1 MFALAGSL
9 HVAAIWHK
17 PCLQWIGSA
26 TIDLLPPQPRPAAL
40 PNDRQMTYCVAI
52 KVNEGLVF
60 AADTRTAAGVD
71 DVRTYNKMHTFEFP
85 GERVFVVLSA
95 GNLAT
100 TQHVL
105 AQAQRDLNDP
115 HAAVSLRNVRHMF
128 DAADYLGQLSV
139 RAQKQVTQQQSQY
152 SAVNVE
158 TTLILGGQI
167 QGEEP
172 AIYLIYPLGNCI
184 AASPETPF
192 LQIGEIKYGK
202 PILDRFIRPHVQ
214 LEDAARCALV
224 SLDST
229 MRSNISVGPPVD
241 LSLLPRDSLKMT
253 HSLRLDLDTPYYSQL
268 KEIWSRQLENAIRNL
283 PKFEWELQPQLPL
296 QAQTQ
301 SQQPQAQ
308 ASMGPQNQQNGLNAA
323 AQMQFGSSSNG
334 NGNPGGQ
341 SY

>member
-1 MFALAGSL
+1 
-9 HVAAIWHK
+9 
-17 PCLQWIGSA
+17 
-26 TIDLLPPQPRPAAL
+26 
-40 PNDRQMTYCVAI
+40 
-52 KVNEGLVF
+52 
-60 AADTRTAAGVD
+60 
-71 DVRTYNKMHTFEFP
+71 VRTYNKMHTFDFP

-105 AQAQRDLNDP
+105 AQAHRDLNDP
-115 HAAVSLRNVRHMF
+115 TSTVNLRTVRHMF

-139 RAQKQVTQQQSQY
+139 RAQKQVTQQLQGQY
-152 SAVNVE
+152 SGLNIE

-172 AIYLIYPLGNCI
+172 AIYLIYPVGNCI
-184 AASPETPF
+184 AASPESPF

-202 PILDRFIRPHVQ
+202 PILDRFIRPHVT

-241 LSLLPRDSLKMT
+241 LALLPRNALKVQ

-268 KEIWSRQLENAIRNL
+268 KEIWARQLENAIRNL
-283 PKFEWELQPQLPL
+283 PKFDWEMQPQLPL

-308 ASMGPQNQQNGLNAA
+308 AQSQTQMGAQQNGVNAA
-323 AQMQFGSSSNG
+323 AQMQFGNG
-334 NGNPGGQ
+334 STPSGGQ
-341 SY
+341 TY

>member
-1 MFALAGSL
+1 
-9 HVAAIWHK
+9 
-17 PCLQWIGSA
+17 
-26 TIDLLPPQPRPAAL
+26 
-40 PNDRQMTYCVAI
+40 MTYCVAI

-60 AADTRTAAGVD
+60 AADTRTSAGVD
-71 DVRTYNKMHTFEFP
+71 DVRTYNKMHTFAFP
-85 GERVFVVLSA
+85 GERIFVVLSA

-100 TQHVL
+100 TQYVL
-105 AQAQRDLNDP
+105 AQAQRDIND
-115 HAAVSLRNVRHMF
+115 AAAPTSLRNVRHMF

-139 RAQKQVTQQQSQY
+139 RAQKQVTGQSQY
-152 SAVNVE
+152 SGVNVE

-202 PILDRFIRPHVQ
+202 PILDRFIRPHVR

-241 LSLLPRDSLKMT
+241 LALLPRDALALN
-253 HSLRLDLDTPYYSQL
+253 HSLRLDYDTPYYSQL
-268 KEIWSRQLENAIRNL
+268 KEIWSRQLEYAIRAL
-283 PKFEWELQPQLPL
+283 PKFDWELQPQLPL
-296 QAQTQ
+296 EQPPQQQ
-301 SQQPQAQ
+301 SQ
-308 ASMGPQNQQNGLNAA
+308 STSGQQAA
-323 AQMQFGSSSNG
+323 AQLQ
-334 NGNPGGQ
+334 NPYGQ
-341 SY
+341 TVLK

>member
-1 MFALAGSL
+1 
-9 HVAAIWHK
+9 
-17 PCLQWIGSA
+17 
-26 TIDLLPPQPRPAAL
+26 
-40 PNDRQMTYCVAI
+40 MTYCVAI

-71 DVRTYNKMHTFEFP
+71 DVRTYNKMHTFEFS

-105 AQAQRDLNDP
+105 AQAQRDLKDP
-115 HAAVSLRNVRHMF
+115 DAPVNLRTVRHMF

-139 RAQKQVTQQQSQY
+139 RAQKQVTQQLQGQY
-152 SAVNVE
+152 SGLNVE

-172 AIYLIYPLGNCI
+172 AIYLIYPVGNCI

-202 PILDRFIRPHVQ
+202 PILDRFIRPHVK

-241 LSLLPRDSLKMT
+241 LSLLPRDDLRLT
-253 HSLRLDLDTPYYSQL
+253 RSLRLDLDTPYYSQL

-283 PKFEWELQPQLPL
+283 PKFDWEMQPQLPL
-296 QAQTQ
+296 QAHSQ

-308 ASMGPQNQQNGLNAA
+308 AQSQTSTQQSGLNAA
-323 AQMQFGSSSNG
+323 AQMQPQFGSGFPPSG
-334 NGNPGGQ
+334 NQG
-341 SY
+341 Y

>member
-1 MFALAGSL
+1 
-9 HVAAIWHK
+9 
-17 PCLQWIGSA
+17 
-26 TIDLLPPQPRPAAL
+26 
-40 PNDRQMTYCVAI
+40 MTYCVAI

-85 GERVFVVLSA
+85 GERIFVVLSA

-100 TQHVL
+100 TQYVL
-105 AQAQRDLNDP
+105 AQAQRDISDP
-115 HAAVSLRNVRHMF
+115 HTVVSLRTVRHMF

-139 RAQKQVTQQQSQY
+139 RAQKQVTNQQQY

-172 AIYLIYPLGNCI
+172 AIYLVYPLGNCI
-184 AASPETPF
+184 SASPETPF

-241 LSLLPRDSLKMT
+241 LALLPRDALKVT
-253 HSLRLDLDTPYYSQL
+253 HSVRLDLDTPYYSQL
-268 KEIWSRQLENAIRNL
+268 KETWSRQLENAVRSL

-296 QAQTQ
+296 QPQVQQQ
-301 SQQPQAQ
+301 SQ
-308 ASMGPQNQQNGLNAA
+308 SGINAA
-323 AQMQFGSSSNG
+323 AQMQPPPTFSGSG
-334 NGNPGGQ
+334 N
-341 SY
+341 S

>member
-1 MFALAGSL
+1 
-9 HVAAIWHK
+9 
-17 PCLQWIGSA
+17 
-26 TIDLLPPQPRPAAL
+26 
-40 PNDRQMTYCVAI
+40 MTYCVAI

-85 GERVFVVLSA
+85 GDRAFVVLSA

-105 AQAQRDLNDP
+105 AQAQREINDP
-115 HAAVSLRNVRHMF
+115 NAAVSLRNVRHMF

-139 RAQKQVTQQQSQY
+139 RAQKQVTQQGTIG
-152 SAVNVE
+152 VNVE

-202 PILDRFIRPHVQ
+202 PILDRFVRSHVT

-241 LSLLPRDSLKMT
+241 LALLPRDALRIT
-253 HSLRLDLDTPYYSQL
+253 HALRLDLDTPYYSQL
-268 KEIWSRQLENAIRNL
+268 KETWARQLEYAVRSL

-296 QAQTQ
+296 QAQNQLQQ
-301 SQQPQAQ
+301 SQPQAPQPGAASGQNAVAQLQPQ
-308 ASMGPQNQQNGLNAA
+308 APSYAGPPQ
-323 AQMQFGSSSNG
+323 
-334 NGNPGGQ
+334 GQ
-341 SY
+341 TST

>member
-1 MFALAGSL
+1 
-9 HVAAIWHK
+9 
-17 PCLQWIGSA
+17 
-26 TIDLLPPQPRPAAL
+26 
-40 PNDRQMTYCVAI
+40 MTYCVAI

-71 DVRTYNKMHTFEFP
+71 DVRTYNKMHTFDFP
-85 GERVFVVLSA
+85 GDRVFVVLSA

-100 TQHVL
+100 TQYVL
-105 AQAQRDLNDP
+105 AQAQRDINDP
-115 HAAVSLRNVRHMF
+115 NAPVSLRSVRHMF

-139 RAQKQVTQQQSQY
+139 RAQKQVTGQAQY

-158 TTLILGGQI
+158 TTLILGGQL

-184 AASPETPF
+184 SASPETPF

-241 LSLLPRDSLKMT
+241 LALLPRDALKVT
-253 HSLRLDLDTPYYSQL
+253 HSVRLDLDTPYYSQL
-268 KEIWSRQLENAIRNL
+268 KETWARQLENAVRSL

-296 QAQTQ
+296 QAQSQ
-301 SQQPQAQ
+301 SQVQQPQ
-308 ASMGPQNQQNGLNAA
+308 NGQNAA
-323 AQMQFGSSSNG
+323 AQLQPQNIPANS
-334 NGNPGGQ
+334 
-341 SY
+341 

>member
-1 MFALAGSL
+1 
-9 HVAAIWHK
+9 
-17 PCLQWIGSA
+17 
-26 TIDLLPPQPRPAAL
+26 
-40 PNDRQMTYCVAI
+40 MTYCVAI

-85 GERVFVVLSA
+85 GDRAFVVLSA

-100 TQHVL
+100 TQYVL
-105 AQAQRDLNDP
+105 AQAQRDINDP
-115 HAAVSLRNVRHMF
+115 NAALSLRNVRHMF

-139 RAQKQVTQQQSQY
+139 RAQKQVTSQAQY

-202 PILDRFIRPHVQ
+202 PILDRFVRPHVK

-241 LSLLPRDSLKMT
+241 LSLLPRDALKVT
-253 HSLRLDLDTPYYSQL
+253 QSLRLDLDTPYYSQL
-268 KEIWSRQLENAIRNL
+268 KETWARQLENAVRSL

-296 QAQTQ
+296 QAQSQQQ
-301 SQQPQAQ
+301 SQ
-308 ASMGPQNQQNGLNAA
+308 SGLNAA
-323 AQMQFGSSSNG
+323 AQLQPQNFG
-334 NGNPGGQ
+334 GG
-341 SY
+341 S

>member
-1 MFALAGSL
+1 
-9 HVAAIWHK
+9 
-17 PCLQWIGSA
+17 
-26 TIDLLPPQPRPAAL
+26 
-40 PNDRQMTYCVAI
+40 MTYCVAI

-71 DVRTYNKMHTFEFP
+71 DVRTYNKMHTFDFP

-100 TQHVL
+100 TQYVL
-105 AQAQRDLNDP
+105 AQAQRDINDP
-115 HAAVSLRNVRHMF
+115 NAPLSLRTVRHMF

-139 RAQKQVTQQQSQY
+139 RAQKQVTGQAQY

-184 AASPETPF
+184 SASPETPF

-241 LSLLPRDSLKMT
+241 LALLPRDALKVT
-253 HSLRLDLDTPYYSQL
+253 HSVRLDLDTPYYSQL
-268 KEIWSRQLENAIRNL
+268 KETWARQLENAVRSL

-296 QAQTQ
+296 QPQG
-301 SQQPQAQ
+301 QQQAQ
-308 ASMGPQNQQNGLNAA
+308 SGQNAA
-323 AQMQFGSSSNG
+323 AQMQPQNIPANS
-334 NGNPGGQ
+334 
-341 SY
+341 

>member
-1 MFALAGSL
+1 MLATERLGYNQTQPLFAE
-9 HVAAIWHK
+9 
-17 PCLQWIGSA
+17 
-26 TIDLLPPQPRPAAL
+26 PRPS
-40 PNDRQMTYCVAI
+40 QMTYCVAI

-85 GERVFVVLSA
+85 GDRVFVVLSA

-105 AQAQRDLNDP
+105 AQAQRDINDP
-115 HAAVSLRNVRHMF
+115 NTTLSLRNVRHMF
-128 DAADYLGQLSV
+128 DAADYLGGLSV
-139 RAQKQVTQQQSQY
+139 RAQKQVTGQAQY

-202 PILDRFIRPHVQ
+202 PILDRFVRPHVK

-241 LSLLPRDSLKMT
+241 LSLLPRDALKLT

-268 KEIWSRQLENAIRNL
+268 KETWSRQLENAVRSL

-296 QAQTQ
+296 QPQPQ
-301 SQQPQAQ
+301 SGVNAAVQMQQPQGYPAN
-308 ASMGPQNQQNGLNAA
+308 S
-323 AQMQFGSSSNG
+323 
-334 NGNPGGQ
+334 
-341 SY
+341 

>member
-1 MFALAGSL
+1 
-9 HVAAIWHK
+9 
-17 PCLQWIGSA
+17 
-26 TIDLLPPQPRPAAL
+26 
-40 PNDRQMTYCVAI
+40 MTYCVAI
-52 KVNEGLVF
+52 KVNEGLVM

-71 DVRTYNKMHTFEFP
+71 DVRTYNKMHTFDFP

-105 AQAQRDLNDP
+105 GQAQRDLNDP
-115 HAAVSLRNVRHMF
+115 HATVNLRTVRHMF

-139 RAQKQVTQQQSQY
+139 RAQKQVTQQLQGQY
-152 SAVNVE
+152 SSLNVE

-172 AIYLIYPLGNCI
+172 AIYLIYPVGNCI

-202 PILDRFIRPHVQ
+202 PILDRFIRPHVT

-241 LSLLPRDSLKMT
+241 LAFLPRDALKVQ

-268 KEIWSRQLENAIRNL
+268 KETWARQLENAVRSL

-308 ASMGPQNQQNGLNAA
+308 AQMGIQTQHNGLNAA
-323 AQMQFGSSSNG
+323 AQMQPQYGGGRN
-334 NGNPGGQ
+334 NNPGGQ

>member
-1 MFALAGSL
+1 
-9 HVAAIWHK
+9 
-17 PCLQWIGSA
+17 
-26 TIDLLPPQPRPAAL
+26 
-40 PNDRQMTYCVAI
+40 MTYCVAI

-71 DVRTYNKMHTFEFP
+71 DVRTYNKMHTFDFP
-85 GERVFVVLSA
+85 GDRVFVVLSA

-105 AQAQRDLNDP
+105 AQAQRDINDP
-115 HAAVSLRNVRHMF
+115 NAAVSLRNVRHMF

-139 RAQKQVTQQQSQY
+139 RSQKQVTGQQQY

-241 LSLLPRDSLKMT
+241 LALLPRDSLKVA
-253 HSLRLDLDTPYYSQL
+253 HSVRLDLDTPYYSQL
-268 KEIWSRQLENAIRNL
+268 KETWARQLENAVRSL

-296 QAQTQ
+296 QAQGAVQ
-301 SQQPQAQ
+301 MQQQPQNGQNAAVQ
-308 ASMGPQNQQNGLNAA
+308 MQPQNIPVN
-323 AQMQFGSSSNG
+323 S
-334 NGNPGGQ
+334 
-341 SY
+341 

>member
-1 MFALAGSL
+1 MR
-9 HVAAIWHK
+9 
-17 PCLQWIGSA
+17 A
-26 TIDLLPPQPRPAAL
+26 TDTLGYNQGCCRFIDPPNLP
-40 PNDRQMTYCVAI
+40 MTYCVAI

-85 GERVFVVLSA
+85 GDRVFVVLSA

-100 TQHVL
+100 TQYVL
-105 AQAQRDLNDP
+105 AQAQRDSNDP
-115 HAAVSLRNVRHMF
+115 NAPLSLRNVRHMF

-139 RAQKQVTQQQSQY
+139 RAQKQVTGQAQY

-184 AASPETPF
+184 SASPETPF

-202 PILDRFIRPHVQ
+202 PILDRFVRPHVQ

-241 LSLLPRDSLKMT
+241 LALLPRDALKVT
-253 HSLRLDLDTPYYSQL
+253 HSVRLDLDTPYYSQL
-268 KEIWSRQLENAIRNL
+268 KETWARQLENAVRSL

-296 QAQTQ
+296 QTQTQ
-301 SQQPQAQ
+301 QS
-308 ASMGPQNQQNGLNAA
+308 QNQQAQSGQNAA
-323 AQMQFGSSSNG
+323 AQLQPHNFSN
-334 NGNPGGQ
+334 NF
-341 SY
+341 

>member
-1 MFALAGSL
+1 
-9 HVAAIWHK
+9 
-17 PCLQWIGSA
+17 
-26 TIDLLPPQPRPAAL
+26 
-40 PNDRQMTYCVAI
+40 MTYCVAI

-60 AADTRTAAGVD
+60 AADTRTSAGVD
-71 DVRTYNKMHTFEFP
+71 DVRTYNKMHTFNFP
-85 GERVFVVLSA
+85 GERIFVVLSA

-100 TQHVL
+100 TQYVL
-105 AQAQRDLNDP
+105 AQAQRDIND
-115 HAAVSLRNVRHMF
+115 AAAATSLRTVRHMF

-139 RAQKQVTQQQSQY
+139 RAQKQVTGQSQY
-152 SAVNVE
+152 NGGVNVE

-202 PILDRFIRPHVQ
+202 PILDRFVRPHVR

-241 LSLLPRDSLKMT
+241 LALLPRDALQMT
-253 HSLRLDLDTPYYSQL
+253 HSLRLDYDTPYYSQL
-268 KEIWSRQLENAIRNL
+268 KETWSRQLEYAISAL
-283 PKFEWELQPQLPL
+283 PKFDWEMQPQLPL
-296 QAQTQ
+296 EHSQQQTQ
-301 SQQPQAQ
+301 GLQSGQQ
-308 ASMGPQNQQNGLNAA
+308 AA
-323 AQMQFGSSSNG
+323 TQLQ
-334 NGNPGGQ
+334 PPYGQ
-341 SY
+341 TVLK

>member
-1 MFALAGSL
+1 MLRDMAELPRARWALPAVCRSRQLGTSHASDRPARL
-9 HVAAIWHK
+9 QSGPVAA
-17 PCLQWIGSA
+17 SR
-26 TIDLLPPQPRPAAL
+26 DPAE
-40 PNDRQMTYCVAI
+40 PSPMTYCVAI

-100 TQHVL
+100 TQYVL
-105 AQAQRDLNDP
+105 AQAQRDIGDP
-115 HAAVSLRNVRHMF
+115 NAAVSLRNVRHMF

-139 RAQKQVTQQQSQY
+139 RAQKQVTSQQQY

-202 PILDRFIRPHVQ
+202 PILDRFVRPHVQ

-241 LSLLPRDSLKMT
+241 LSLLPRDALKIT

-268 KEIWSRQLENAIRNL
+268 KETWARQLENAVRSL
-283 PKFEWELQPQLPL
+283 PRFEWEQQPQLPL
-296 QAQTQ
+296 QAQMQ
-301 SQQPQAQ
+301 QAQ
-308 ASMGPQNQQNGLNAA
+308 S
-323 AQMQFGSSSNG
+323 
-334 NGNPGGQ
+334 
-341 SY
+341 

>member
-1 MFALAGSL
+1 
-9 HVAAIWHK
+9 
-17 PCLQWIGSA
+17 
-26 TIDLLPPQPRPAAL
+26 
-40 PNDRQMTYCVAI
+40 MTYCVAI

-85 GERVFVVLSA
+85 GERVFVILSA

-105 AQAQRDLNDP
+105 AQAQRDINDP
-115 HAAVSLRNVRHMF
+115 NATVNLRTVRHMF

-139 RAQKQVTQQQSQY
+139 RAQKQVTHQHSQY

-202 PILDRFIRPHVQ
+202 PILDRFIRSHVQ

-241 LSLLPRDSLKMT
+241 LSLLPRDALKLT

-268 KEIWSRQLENAIRNL
+268 KETWSRQLENAIRNL
-283 PKFEWELQPQLPL
+283 PRFEWELQPQLPL
-296 QAQTQ
+296 QGMNAA
-301 SQQPQAQ
+301 PQAQ
-308 ASMGPQNQQNGLNAA
+308 AQTAAQGQQNGQNAA
-323 AQMQFGSSSNG
+323 AQMQFGSMPSNG
-334 NGNPGGQ
+334 Q
-341 SY
+341 QTY

>member
-1 MFALAGSL
+1 
-9 HVAAIWHK
+9 
-17 PCLQWIGSA
+17 
-26 TIDLLPPQPRPAAL
+26 
-40 PNDRQMTYCVAI
+40 MTYCVAI

-71 DVRTYNKMHTFEFP
+71 DVRTYNKMHTFDFP
-85 GERVFVVLSA
+85 GDRVFVVLSA

-100 TQHVL
+100 TQYVL
-105 AQAQRDLNDP
+105 AQAQRDINDP
-115 HAAVSLRNVRHMF
+115 NAAVSLRSVRHMF

-139 RAQKQVTQQQSQY
+139 RAQKQVTGQTQY
-152 SAVNVE
+152 SGVNVE
-158 TTLILGGQI
+158 TTLILGGQL

-202 PILDRFIRPHVQ
+202 PILDRFVRPHVQ

-241 LSLLPRDSLKMT
+241 LALLPRDALKIT
-253 HSLRLDLDTPYYSQL
+253 HSLRLDFDTPYYSQL
-268 KEIWSRQLENAIRNL
+268 KETWARQLEYAVRSL

-296 QAQTQ
+296 QAQ
-301 SQQPQAQ
+301 SQ
-308 ASMGPQNQQNGLNAA
+308 GPATQQNGQNAA
-323 AQMQFGSSSNG
+323 AQLQPQNLTPPAV
-334 NGNPGGQ
+334 NQ
-341 SY
+341 S